1 MGSGWKRGPA
11 GAAPAAAPPD
21 WRCGSPRNGS
31 AAAEGWKLAAK
42 KSVLL
47 RALPSEGQAYVHR
60 ACSLVGTTAGK
71 VIYKQGDDA
80 DAFYVVQSG
89 RYAATQL
96 GADGETQQTVR
107 RYEASDTFGSHELL
121 QADQTRATT
130 MTVLEAGS
138 VWVIPKKVFDAKLK
152 VAPAPAPSLVEKV
165 RSCRSFAELA
175 PEQIT
180 LLCRAVVNISMEKSK
195 PVCKQGDAAHS
206 VYALLDGQL
215 KIVKDNDQEGKKL
228 LKTPESKGACLGEAC
243 FFPDET
249 MRVHDADISAWAG
262 SSTLLKFSCAD
273 VEALIGY
280 SLQSVALLR
289 FHQQMLASVLIA
301 KEVPMLKSI
310 GDGQLDWL
318 CSALV
323 HEPPIVEGNYV
334 VKEGQLDDRLYMIH
348 RGQAAI
354 TTAEFGEAGVLEPG
368 QYFGELSMTGRKRKR
383 TSSVVCKGPEPLM
396 LVSLS
401 MALVRTNPQ
410 LEAWTRSLDASV
422 TAVQGGGAAAPAKK
436 GKPLAAVGDKG
447 LTDKTSKA
455 DTSSVGAPKQGLPH
469 RRSFGE
475 MLVDAQK
482 ASAVAAE
489 KAVRAAKMAN
499 AKSAASEKPKRNSG
513 TGKHKKERSSSNNKK
528 EKENFDDVTDE
539 LEFSRSRR
547 NSFTER
553 VAQARTGGTSL
564 VRRMS
569 QDLGKLFSLSGKDS
583 PTTESAQSER
593 GSARTSGSLSEDS
606 EKRRQHV

>member
-1 MGSGWKRGPA
+1 M
-11 GAAPAAAPPD
+11 
-21 WRCGSPRNGS
+21 
-31 AAAEGWKLAAK
+31 AAK

-47 RALPSEGQAYVHR
+47 RTLPSEGQAYVHR
-60 ACSLVGTTAGK
+60 ACKLVGTAAGK
-71 VIYKQGDDA
+71 VIYSQGDDA

-89 RYAATQL
+89 RYGATQL

-107 RYEASDTFGSHELL
+107 QYEALDTFGSHELL
-121 QADQTRATT
+121 QAVQTRATT

-165 RSCRSFAELA
+165 RSCSSFAELA

-180 LLCRAVVNISMEKSK
+180 LLCRAAVNLSVEKSK
-195 PVCKQGDAAHS
+195 LVCKQGDAAHT

-215 KIVKDNDQEGKKL
+215 KLVKDNNQDGKTL
-228 LKTPESKGACLGEAC
+228 LKTSESKGACLGEAC

-262 SSTLLKFSCAD
+262 NSTLLKFACAD

-289 FHQQMLASVLIA
+289 FHQQMLAAVLIA
-301 KEVPMLKSI
+301 KEVPLLKSL
-310 GDGQLDWL
+310 DGGELDWL

-323 HEPPIVEGNYV
+323 HEPPILEGNHV
-334 VKEGQLDDRLYMIH
+334 VKEGELDERLYMIH
-348 RGQAAI
+348 RGQAAV
-354 TTAEFGEAGVLEPG
+354 TTVEFGEAGVLEPG
-368 QYFGELSMTGRKRKR
+368 QYFGELSMTGKKRKR

-410 LEAWTRSLDASV
+410 LEAWTKSLDASV
-422 TAVQGGGAAAPAKK
+422 TAVQGSAPTAPAKK
-436 GKPLAAVGDKG
+436 GKPLAAIGEKGVSDKNG
-447 LTDKTSKA
+447 KA
-455 DTSSVGAPKQGLPH
+455 DLSVGAPKQGVAH

-489 KAVRAAKMAN
+489 KAVRAAKMSN
-499 AKSAASEKPKRNSG
+499 AKEKGNEKPPGRNSATSKPKKERNSG
-513 TGKHKKERSSSNNKK
+513 NSKK
-528 EKENFDDVTDE
+528 EKENSPTPTHSALDNV
-539 LEFSRSRR
+539 EFSRGRR

-553 VAQARTGGTSL
+553 VEQASKGGKSL

-569 QDLGKLFSLSGKDS
+569 QDLSRIFSLASKDG
-583 PTTESAQSER
+583 PIAESAQSER
-593 GSARTSGSLSEDS
+593 GSTRTSGSLSEDS